1 MKKILLLLVALS
13 SVSFADYDSVVAKF
27 QKVESELMQLAQ
39 TENQEYAK
47 IVSNA
52 KAVSVDLESKKA
64 LKANLEEKIAKLQSA
79 SSTKYYQTE
88 YAGIVK
94 EYKAVVTTLDSEI
107 KALTKTVDDYNAIIT
122 LKGGN

>member
-27 QKVESELMQLAQ
+27 SKLESELMQLGQ

-52 KAVSVDLESKKA
+52 QTVSADLESKKA
-64 LKANLEEKIAKLQSA
+64 LKTKLEEKIAKLQSA

-107 KALTKTVDDYNAIIT
+107 KSLTKTVDDYNAIIT